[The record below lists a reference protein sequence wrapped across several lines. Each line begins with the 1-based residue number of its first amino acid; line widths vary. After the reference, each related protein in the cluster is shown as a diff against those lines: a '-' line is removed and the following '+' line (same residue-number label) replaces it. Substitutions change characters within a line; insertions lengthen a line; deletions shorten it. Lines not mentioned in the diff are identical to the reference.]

1 MFVSAQRRFSGSS
14 GGQSREGGTMTE
26 SLTCDNESNV
36 PPIQDSYIVED
47 SDIVL
52 DSYNH
57 SQSEAGQLLHVVTAA
72 C

>member
-1 MFVSAQRRFSGSS
+1 MLSGVSAALR
-14 GGQSREGGTMTE
+14 GGQSREGGTMSK
-26 SLTCDNESNV
+26 SLTFDSESNV

-52 DSYNH
+52 DSYIH